1 MATQSCPGCGH
12 PLHIERLK
20 CGACGTRVEGTF
32 RLPRLARLSP
42 DSQRVVEYLVL
53 ASGSLKTVAKNV
65 GVSYPTIRK
74 RIDSLVSELQAQL
87 AADERFRKELLERV
101 ERGAQSAADAADEIE
116 SR

>member
-1 MATQSCPGCGH
+1 
-12 PLHIERLK
+12 
-20 CGACGTRVEGTF
+20 
-32 RLPRLARLSP
+32 
-42 DSQRVVEYLVL
+42 VVEYLVL